1 MGENSIKLKNIKFLS
16 GKNFF
21 IPDYQRGYR
30 WTSTEVCKMLDDFY
44 EFLLRKNRNTLQDGE
59 FYCLQPIV
67 IKNREDLGK
76 DWYEVIDGQQRLTTL
91 FLILKALSSNIDLE
105 EFNFSPYHIVYQTRQ
120 TDIESDLLSTVGT
133 DEFDPMAN
141 VDSYYMDVVY
151 RAIVT
156 WMSVTGK
163 NFGGRLKSK
172 LAELLLE
179 EDLVPNPQKGGEQR
193 DLAHNVR
200 IIWYDAEEKKGET
213 SVGIFTRL
221 NIGKIA
227 LNNAELIK
235 ALFLKKNRYSDAGM
249 SAEEKLAIDKEL
261 SLKQILISEEWNGIE
276 QRLQDDSFWY
286 FLRRSSDKTEYE
298 TRIEFIF
305 DLMSGKIGKEASE
318 FYHTFYYFNDQFSS
332 APTVE
337 EIEKEWTA
345 VKKYFRELEY
355 WYNDRRLFHLIGF
368 LIEIGVG
375 VNDIMDMAYLQTTEE
390 PISFVK
396 DESGEK
402 IRLDKDK
409 FLSKIRKRI
418 RAYMSDV
425 DIDRLKYGDGK
436 MRPTLLLFNI
446 LTVAESNRSD
456 IKFPFDKYK
465 TEEWDKEHIASQKEH
480 DETPR
485 NNKQRSQWIDDM
497 LLYFCG
503 VSADDIFVNDEA
515 DNDDASQE
523 GRNKYGIEQAE
534 NWIKKESED
543 ENSDISEEVLQIVR
557 GLIDAK
563 RMSLENDKNRDSKAY
578 EDVMIRLFEAIQ
590 KYFDA
595 DKLSDSKKDTIGNM
609 ALLNASINRS
619 YKNALFPIKRM
630 HIKRNDSMG
639 VFVPIAT
646 KNVFLKYYS
655 KSIDNMMYW
664 TDADADS
671 YMESIKNTLRK
682 YLK

>member
-1 MGENSIKLKNIKFLS
+1 MSENSIQLKNIKFLS

-44 EFLLRKNRNTLQDGE
+44 EFLLRIELDQVEEGE

-67 IKNREDLGK
+67 VKERTDLGQE
-76 DWYEVIDGQQRLTTL
+76 WYEVIDGQQRLTTL
-91 FLILKALSSNIDLE
+91 YLILKVLR
-105 EFNFSPYHIVYQTRQ
+105 EFVNPRNSKFIPYHLVYETRQ
-120 TDIESDLLSTVGT
+120 ANLKDDILSTVGSEAFDAT
-133 DEFDPMAN
+133 DN
-141 VDSYYMDVVY
+141 VDAYYMDIVY
-151 RAIVT
+151 KSIVK
-156 WMSVTGK
+156 WFDEKDVEGLDSDM
-163 NFGGRLKSK
+163 LKF
-172 LAELLLE
+172 LLKE
-179 EDLVPNPQKGGEQR
+179 TMVGDK
-193 DLAHNVR
+193 DMAHNVR
-200 IIWYDAEEKKGET
+200 IIWYDAEEKEGET
-213 SVGIFTRL
+213 SIGIFTRL

-235 ALFLKKNRYSDAGM
+235 ALFLKKGRRAGKGINDK
-249 SAEEKLAIDKEL
+249 EQIAIETEL
-261 SLKQILISEEWNGIE
+261 SLKQIIISEEWNQIE

-286 FLRRSSDKTEYE
+286 FLRRSDDKTEYE

-305 DLMSGKIGKEASE
+305 DLMAEKIGKEAAE
-318 FYHTFYYFNDQFSS
+318 FYHTFNYFNNLLTSS
-332 APTVE
+332 PTVKD
-337 EIEKEWTA
+337 IEKQWSS

-368 LIEIGVG
+368 LIEVG
-375 VNDIMDMAYLQTTEE
+375 VSVKEIMEMAYLQTEEE
-390 PISFVK
+390 PVSFVL
-396 DESGEK
+396 DEAGEK

-409 FLSKIRKRI
+409 FLSKIKKRI
-418 RAYMSDV
+418 RTYMSDV
-425 DIDRLKYGDGK
+425 DIDSLKFKDPK
-436 MRPTLLLFNI
+436 MRSTLLLFNI
-446 LTVAESNRSD
+446 LTVAESDRSD

-465 TEEWDKEHIASQKEH
+465 TENWDKEHIASQKDH

-485 NNKQRSQWIDDM
+485 SSKQRSQWIDDM

-503 VSADDIFVNDEA
+503 VSADDIGT
-515 DNDDASQE
+515 DDDSDAEVSLAE
-523 GRNKYGIEQAE
+523 RNKHMIKQTKD
-534 NWIKKESED
+534 WLKKESED
-543 ENSDISEEVLQIVR
+543 ENNVTSEEVLQIVR
-557 GLIDAK
+557 DLIKAK
-563 RMSLENDKNRDSKAY
+563 EVSSQNDKDRDSKAY
-578 EDVMIRLFEAIQ
+578 ENIMIKLFEAIQ

-609 ALLNASINRS
+609 ALLNSSINRS

-630 HIKRNDSMG
+630 HIKWNDSMG

-664 TDADADS
+664 TDTDADS
-671 YMESIKNTLRK
+671 YMESIKNTLGK

>member
-1 MGENSIKLKNIKFLS
+1 MSENSIKLKNIKYLS

-30 WTSTEVCKMLDDFY
+30 WTSAEVCKMLDDFY
-44 EFLLRKNRNTLQDGE
+44 EFLLRIELDQVEEGE

-67 IKNREDLGK
+67 VKERSDLGK
-76 DWYEVIDGQQRLTTL
+76 EGQKWYEVIDGQQRLTTL
-91 FLILKALSSNIDLE
+91 YLILKVLRDFVNRRNSKFVPYHLVYETRQSNIEDDVLA
-105 EFNFSPYHIVYQTRQ
+105 
-120 TDIESDLLSTVGT
+120 TVGT
-133 DEFDPMAN
+133 EAFDATAN
-141 VDSYYMDVVY
+141 VDAYYMDIVY
-151 RAIVT
+151 KSIVK
-156 WMSVTGK
+156 WFEEKDVEGLDSDM
-163 NFGGRLKSK
+163 LKF
-172 LAELLLE
+172 LLKE
-179 EDLVPNPQKGGEQR
+179 TLVGDK
-193 DLAHNVR
+193 DMAHNVR
-200 IIWYDAEEKKGET
+200 IIWYDAEEKEGET

-235 ALFLKKNRYSDAGM
+235 ALFLKKGRRSRKDISDK
-249 SAEEKLAIDKEL
+249 EQVAIETEL
-261 SLKQILISEEWNGIE
+261 SLKQILISEEWNQIE
-276 QRLQDDSFWY
+276 QKLQDDSFWY
-286 FLRRSSDKTEYE
+286 FLRRSNDKTKYE
-298 TRIEFIF
+298 TRIEFIL
-305 DLMSGKIGKEASE
+305 DLMADKFSKDAPE
-318 FYHTFYYFNDQFSS
+318 FYHTFNYFCYLLSS
-332 APTVE
+332 SPTVK
-337 EIEKEWTA
+337 EIEKEWKS

-375 VNDIMDMAYLQTTEE
+375 VNDIMDMAYLQIEKN
-390 PISFVK
+390 PISFVL
-396 DESGEK
+396 DDNGEK

-409 FLSKIRKRI
+409 FLSKINDRI
-418 RAYMSDV
+418 RAYMEDV
-425 DIDRLKYGDGK
+425 NIDSLKYGDAK
-436 MRPTLLLFNI
+436 MRSTLLLFNI
-446 LTVAESNRSD
+446 LTVADSNRSD

-465 TEEWDKEHIASQKEH
+465 AEEWDKEHIASQKEH

-485 NNKQRSQWIDDM
+485 NNRQRSQWIDDM

-503 VSADDIFVNDEA
+503 VSADDIFVNDEE

-523 GRNKYGIEQAE
+523 GRNKYVIEQAE
-534 NWIKKESED
+534 NWIKKESDD
-543 ENSDISEEVLQIVR
+543 ENTDISEEVLQIVR
-557 GLIDAK
+557 DLIDAK
-563 RMSLENDKNRDSKAY
+563 RMSSENDKDRDSRAY
-578 EDVMIRLFEAIQ
+578 EDIMIKLFEAIQ

>member
-1 MGENSIKLKNIKFLS
+1 MSKNNIQLKNIKFLS
-16 GKNFF
+16 GKNFL

-44 EFLLRKNRNTLQDGE
+44 EFLMRIELNQVEEGE

-67 IKNREDLGK
+67 VKERPDLNKEGQ

-91 FLILKALSSNIDLE
+91 YLILKVLR
-105 EFNFSPYHIVYQTRQ
+105 EFVNPRNSKFVPYHLVYETRQ
-120 TDIESDLLSTVGT
+120 SNLKDDLLATVGT
-133 DEFDPMAN
+133 ESFDATAN
-141 VDSYYMDVVY
+141 VDAYYMDIVY
-151 RAIVT
+151 KSIVK
-156 WMSVTGK
+156 WFDERDVEGLDSDM
-163 NFGGRLKSK
+163 LKF
-172 LAELLLE
+172 LLKE
-179 EDLVPNPQKGGEQR
+179 NWVGNKDM
-193 DLAHNVR
+193 AHNVR
-200 IIWYDAEEKKGET
+200 IIWYDAEEKEGET

-235 ALFLKKNRYSDAGM
+235 ALFLKKGHRNRKDISDK
-249 SAEEKLAIDKEL
+249 EQVAIDTEL
-261 SLKQILISEEWNGIE
+261 SLKQILISEDWNQIE

-286 FLRRSSDKTEYE
+286 FLRRSNDKSEYE

-305 DLMSGKIGKEASE
+305 DLMAGKIGKEATE
-318 FYHTFYYFNDQFSS
+318 FYHTFYFFNDLLSS
-332 APTVE
+332 SPTVK
-337 EIEKEWTA
+337 EIEKEWTS

-368 LIEIGVG
+368 LIEIGVS
-375 VNDIMDMAYLQTTEE
+375 VNDIMDMAYLQTENE
-390 PISFVK
+390 PISFVL
-396 DESGEK
+396 DETGEK
-402 IRLDKDK
+402 VRLDKDK
-409 FLSKIRKRI
+409 FLSKIKERI

-425 DIDRLKYGDGK
+425 DIDTLKYGDGK
-436 MRPTLLLFNI
+436 MRSTLLLFNI
-446 LTVAESNRSD
+446 LTVADSNRSD

-465 TEEWDKEHIASQKEH
+465 TEEWDKEHIASQKDH
-480 DETPR
+480 DETPS

-503 VSADDIFVNDEA
+503 VSADNIEA
-515 DNDDASQE
+515 SEETDTDVSQVD
-523 GRNKYGIEQAE
+523 RNKYVIEQSE
-534 NWIKKESED
+534 YWLKKESED
-543 ENSDISEEVLQIVR
+543 ENNHISMDALQIVR
-557 GLIDAK
+557 DLIVAK
-563 RMSLENDKNRDSKAY
+563 KMSSENAKERDSKAY
-578 EDVMIRLFEAIQ
+578 ESIMIKLFEAIQ
-590 KYFDA
+590 KYFDS

-630 HIKRNDSMG
+630 HIKRNDSMS

-671 YMESIKNTLRK
+671 YTESIKNTLGK
-682 YLK
+682 FLK

>member
-1 MGENSIKLKNIKFLS
+1 MSEERIQLKNIKFLS

-44 EFLLRKNRNTLQDGE
+44 EFLQRIELNQVVEGE

-67 IKNREDLGK
+67 VKLRPDLGK
-76 DWYEVIDGQQRLTTL
+76 EDEVWYEVIDGQQRLTTL
-91 FLILKALSSNIDLE
+91 YLILKVLR
-105 EFNFSPYHIVYQTRQ
+105 EFVNPRNSKFIPYHLVYETRQ
-120 TDIESDLLSTVGT
+120 ANLTDDVLETVGT
-133 DEFDPMAN
+133 KAFDATAN
-141 VDSYYMDVVY
+141 VDAYYMDIVY
-151 RAIVT
+151 KSIVK
-156 WMSVTGK
+156 WFDDKDVEGLDSDM
-163 NFGGRLKSK
+163 LKF
-172 LAELLLE
+172 LLRE
-179 EDLVPNPQKGGEQR
+179 TPVGDK
-193 DLAHNVR
+193 DMAHNVR

-213 SVGIFTRL
+213 SVSIFTRL

-235 ALFLKKNRYSDAGM
+235 ALFLKKSRQSGKAASDKEQA
-249 SAEEKLAIDKEL
+249 AVNAEL
-261 SLKQILISEEWNGIE
+261 SLKQILISEEWNQIE
-276 QRLQDDSFWY
+276 QRLQDDAFWY
-286 FLRRSSDKTEYE
+286 FLRRSDDKTDYE

-305 DLMSGKIGKEASE
+305 DLMAEKSSKEAPD
-318 FYHTFYYFNDQFSS
+318 FYHTFNHFNDLLTSS
-332 APTVE
+332 PTVKE
-337 EIEKEWTA
+337 VEKEWTS

-368 LIEIGVG
+368 LIEVG
-375 VNDIMDMAYLQTTEE
+375 VSVKEIMDMAYLQAEKE
-390 PISFVK
+390 PVSFVL
-396 DESGEK
+396 DEDGEK

-409 FLSKIRKRI
+409 FLTKIKKRI
-418 RAYMSDV
+418 RTYMSDV
-425 DIDRLKYGDGK
+425 DIDTLKFRDDK

-446 LTVAESNRSD
+446 LTVADSNRSD

-465 TEEWDKEHIASQKEH
+465 TENWDKEHIASQKDH

-485 NNKQRSQWIDDM
+485 SIKQRSQWVDDM

-503 VSADDIFVNDEA
+503 VSADNIDA
-515 DNDDASQE
+515 DAEDDADVSQVD
-523 GRNKYGIEQAE
+523 RNKYVIEQTN
-534 NWIKKESED
+534 NWLKRESED
-543 ENSDISEEVLQIVR
+543 KNSNTSNEVLEIVR
-557 GLIDAK
+557 DLIEAK
-563 RMSLENDKNRDSKAY
+563 DMSSQNDKDRDSKAY
-578 EDVMIRLFEAIQ
+578 ENIMIKLFEAIQ

-595 DKLSDSKKDTIGNM
+595 DKLSDLKKDTIGNM

-664 TDADADS
+664 TDTDAAS
-671 YMESIKNTLRK
+671 YMESIKNTLGK
-682 YLK
+682 YLN

>member
-1 MGENSIKLKNIKFLS
+1 MSENSIQLKNIKFLS

-44 EFLLRKNRNTLQDGE
+44 EFLLRIELGQVEEGE

-67 IKNREDLGK
+67 VKERPDLGQE
-76 DWYEVIDGQQRLTTL
+76 WYEVIDGQQRLTTL
-91 FLILKALSSNIDLE
+91 YLILKVLR
-105 EFNFSPYHIVYQTRQ
+105 EFVNPRNSKFIPYHLVYETRQ
-120 TDIESDLLSTVGT
+120 PNSEDDVLATVGT
-133 DEFDPMAN
+133 DDFDATAN
-141 VDSYYMDVVY
+141 VDAYYMDIVY
-151 RAIVT
+151 RSIVK
-156 WMSVTGK
+156 WFDEKDVEGLDSDM
-163 NFGGRLKSK
+163 LKF
-172 LAELLLE
+172 LLKE
-179 EDLVPNPQKGGEQR
+179 TLVGDK
-193 DLAHNVR
+193 DMAHNVR

-235 ALFLKKNRYSDAGM
+235 ALFLKKGRRTRKDVSDKEQA
-249 SAEEKLAIDKEL
+249 AIDAEL
-261 SLKQILISEEWNGIE
+261 SLKQVLISEEWNQIE
-276 QRLQDDSFWY
+276 QRLQDDAFWY
-286 FLRRSSDKTEYE
+286 FLRRSDDKTEYE

-305 DLMSGKIGKEASE
+305 DLMAGKIGKEATE
-318 FYHTFYYFNDQFSS
+318 FYHTFNHFNNLLTNSPS
-332 APTVE
+332 VE
-337 EIEKEWTA
+337 NIENEWTA

-368 LIEIGVG
+368 LIEVG
-375 VNDIMDMAYLQTTEE
+375 VSVKEIMDMAYLQTKDE
-390 PISFVK
+390 PIAFVL
-396 DESGEK
+396 DEAGER

-409 FLSKIRKRI
+409 FLSKIKDRI
-418 RAYMSDV
+418 RSYMSDV
-425 DIDRLKYGDGK
+425 NIDSLKYGDAK

-446 LTVAESNRSD
+446 LTVADSDRSD

-465 TEEWDKEHIASQKEH
+465 TEDWDKEHIASQKEH

-485 NNKQRSQWIDDM
+485 SNKQRSQWIDDM

-503 VSADDIFVNDEA
+503 VSADNIATDEEE
-515 DNDDASQE
+515 DAEISQE
-523 GRNKYGIEQAE
+523 ERDKHIIEEAKL
-534 NWIKKESED
+534 WLRKESED
-543 ENSDISEEVLQIVR
+543 ENSVTPEDVIHIVQD
-557 GLIDAK
+557 LIEAK
-563 RMSLENDKNRDSKAY
+563 EMSAKSDKERDSRAY
-578 EDVMIRLFEAIQ
+578 ENIMVSLFESIQ

-655 KSIDNMMYW
+655 KTIDNMMYW

-671 YMESIKNTLRK
+671 YMESIKNTLGK

>member
-1 MGENSIKLKNIKFLS
+1 MSENSIKLRNIKFLS

-44 EFLLRKNRNTLQDGE
+44 EFLLRIELDQVEEGE

-67 IKNREDLGK
+67 VKERPDLDK
-76 DWYEVIDGQQRLTTL
+76 DGQQWYEVIDGQQRLTTL
-91 FLILKALSSNIDLE
+91 YLILKVLR
-105 EFNFSPYHIVYQTRQ
+105 EFVNPRNSKFVPYHLVYETRQ
-120 TDIESDLLSTVGT
+120 SNLEDDVLATVGT
-133 DEFDPMAN
+133 DVFDATAN
-141 VDSYYMDVVY
+141 VDAYYMDIVY
-151 RAIVT
+151 KSIVK
-156 WMSVTGK
+156 WFEEKDVEGLDSDM
-163 NFGGRLKSK
+163 LKF
-172 LAELLLE
+172 LLKE
-179 EDLVPNPQKGGEQR
+179 TLVGDK
-193 DLAHNVR
+193 DMAHNVR
-200 IIWYDAEEKKGET
+200 IIWYDAEEKEGET

-235 ALFLKKNRYSDAGM
+235 ALFLKKGRRSRKDISDKEQA
-249 SAEEKLAIDKEL
+249 AIETEL
-261 SLKQILISEEWNGIE
+261 SLKQILISEEWNQIE
-276 QRLQDDSFWY
+276 QKLQDDSFWY
-286 FLRRSSDKTEYE
+286 FLRRSNDKTEYE

-305 DLMSGKIGKEASE
+305 DLMADKFSKEAPE
-318 FYHTFYYFNDQFSS
+318 FYHTFNYFSDLLSS
-332 APTVE
+332 SPTVK
-337 EIEKEWTA
+337 EIEKEWTS

-368 LIEIGVG
+368 LIEIGES
-375 VNDIMDMAYLQTTEE
+375 VNDIMDMAYLQTEKE
-390 PISFVK
+390 PSSFIL
-396 DESGEK
+396 DDNGEK

-409 FLSKIRKRI
+409 FLSKINDRI
-418 RAYMSDV
+418 RANMKDV
-425 DIDRLKYGDGK
+425 DIDSLKYGDAK
-436 MRPTLLLFNI
+436 MRSTLLLFNI
-446 LTVAESNRSD
+446 LTVADSNRSD

-465 TEEWDKEHIASQKEH
+465 TENWDKEHIASQKEH

-503 VSADDIFVNDEA
+503 VSSDDLVANDET

-523 GRNKYGIEQAE
+523 SRNKYVIEQAE
-534 NWIKKESED
+534 IWLKKEYED
-543 ENSDISEEVLQIVR
+543 ENGDISEEVLHIVCD
-557 GLIDAK
+557 LIDAK
-563 RMSLENDKNRDSKAY
+563 KMSSENDKDRDSKAY
-578 EDVMIRLFEAIQ
+578 EDIMIKLFEAIQ

>member
-1 MGENSIKLKNIKFLS
+1 MSENSIQLKNIKFLS
-16 GKNFF
+16 EKNFF

-30 WTSTEVCKMLDDFY
+30 WTSTEVCKMLDDFF
-44 EFLLRKNRNTLQDGE
+44 EFLLRKNRNSLQDGE

-67 IKNREDLGK
+67 IKNREDLGR

-91 FLILKALSSNIDLE
+91 FLILKALSSSIDLG
-105 EFNFSPYHIVYQTRQ
+105 EFNFNPYHIVYQTRQ
-120 TDIESDLLSTVGT
+120 TDIELDLLSMVGT

-151 RAIVT
+151 RAIVS
-156 WMSVTGK
+156 WMSKTGK
-163 NFGGRLKSK
+163 KFGGRLKSK

-179 EDLVPNPQKGGEQR
+179 EDLVPDPQKDGEQR

-200 IIWYDAEEKKGET
+200 IIWYKAEEKKGET

-235 ALFLKKNRYSDAGM
+235 ALFLKKNRYTEAGM
-249 SAEEKLAIDKEL
+249 SSEEKLALDREL
-261 SLKQILISEEWNGIE
+261 NLKQILISEEWNQIE
-276 QRLQDDSFWY
+276 QKLQDDSFWY
-286 FLRRSSDKTEYE
+286 FLRRSNDKTEYE

-305 DLMSGKIGKEASE
+305 DLMADKFSKDAPE
-318 FYHTFYYFNDQFSS
+318 FYHTFNYFNDLLSS
-332 APTVE
+332 SPTVK
-337 EIEKEWTA
+337 EIEKEWTS

-368 LIEIGVG
+368 LIEIGVS
-375 VNDIMDMAYLQTTEE
+375 VNDIMDMAYLQTEKE
-390 PISFVK
+390 PFSFVL
-396 DESGEK
+396 DDDGEK

-409 FLSKIRKRI
+409 FLSKINDRI
-418 RAYMSDV
+418 RAYMKDV
-425 DIDRLKYGDGK
+425 VIDRLRYGDGK
-436 MRPTLLLFNI
+436 MRSTLLLFNI
-446 LTVAESNRSD
+446 LTVADSNRSD

-465 TEEWDKEHIASQKEH
+465 TEDWDKEHIASQKDH

-503 VSADDIFVNDEA
+503 VSVDDIVTNDEV

-523 GRNKYGIEQAE
+523 ACNKYVIEQAE
-534 NWIKKESED
+534 KWLKKESED

-557 GLIDAK
+557 DLIDAK
-563 RMSLENDKNRDSKAY
+563 KMSSENDKDRDSKAY
-578 EDVMIRLFEAIQ
+578 EDIMIKLFEAIQ

-595 DKLSDSKKDTIGNM
+595 DNLSDSKKDTIGNM

-671 YMESIKNTLRK
+671 YMASIKNTLRK

>member
-1 MGENSIKLKNIKFLS
+1 MSENSIKLRNIKFLS

-44 EFLLRKNRNTLQDGE
+44 EFLLRIELDQVEEGE

-67 IKNREDLGK
+67 VKERPDLDK
-76 DWYEVIDGQQRLTTL
+76 DGQQWYEVIDGQQRLTTL
-91 FLILKALSSNIDLE
+91 YLILKVLR
-105 EFNFSPYHIVYQTRQ
+105 EFVNPRNSKFVPYHLVYETRQ
-120 TDIESDLLSTVGT
+120 SNLEDDVLATVGT
-133 DEFDPMAN
+133 DVFDATAN
-141 VDSYYMDVVY
+141 VDAYYMDIVY
-151 RAIVT
+151 KSIVK
-156 WMSVTGK
+156 WFEEKDVEGLDSDM
-163 NFGGRLKSK
+163 LKF
-172 LAELLLE
+172 LLKE
-179 EDLVPNPQKGGEQR
+179 TLVGDK
-193 DLAHNVR
+193 DMAHNVR
-200 IIWYDAEEKKGET
+200 IIWYDAEEKEGET

-235 ALFLKKNRYSDAGM
+235 ALFLKKGRRSRKDISDKEQA
-249 SAEEKLAIDKEL
+249 AIETEL
-261 SLKQILISEEWNGIE
+261 SLKQILISEEWNQIE
-276 QRLQDDSFWY
+276 QKLQDDSFWY
-286 FLRRSSDKTEYE
+286 FLRRSNDKTEYE

-305 DLMSGKIGKEASE
+305 DLMADKFSKEAPE
-318 FYHTFYYFNDQFSS
+318 FYHTFNYFSDLLSS
-332 APTVE
+332 SPTVK
-337 EIEKEWTA
+337 EIEKEWTS

-368 LIEIGVG
+368 LIEIGES
-375 VNDIMDMAYLQTTEE
+375 VNDIMDMAYLQTEKE
-390 PISFVK
+390 PSSFIL
-396 DESGEK
+396 DDNGEK

-409 FLSKIRKRI
+409 FLSKINDRI
-418 RAYMSDV
+418 RANMKDV
-425 DIDRLKYGDGK
+425 DIDSLKYGDAK
-436 MRPTLLLFNI
+436 MRSTLLLFNI
-446 LTVAESNRSD
+446 LTVADSNRSD

-465 TEEWDKEHIASQKEH
+465 TENWDKEHIASQKEH

-503 VSADDIFVNDEA
+503 VSSDDLVANDET

-523 GRNKYGIEQAE
+523 SRNKYVIEQAE
-534 NWIKKESED
+534 IWLKKEYED
-543 ENSDISEEVLQIVR
+543 ENGDISEEVLHIVR
-557 GLIDAK
+557 DLIDAK
-563 RMSLENDKNRDSKAY
+563 KMSSENDKDRDSKAY
-578 EDVMIRLFEAIQ
+578 EDIMIKLFEAIQ

>member
-1 MGENSIKLKNIKFLS
+1 MSENSIKLRNIKFLS

-44 EFLLRKNRNTLQDGE
+44 EFLLRIELDQVEEGE

-67 IKNREDLGK
+67 VKERPDLDK
-76 DWYEVIDGQQRLTTL
+76 DGQQWYEVIDGQQRLTTL
-91 FLILKALSSNIDLE
+91 YLILKVLR
-105 EFNFSPYHIVYQTRQ
+105 EFVNPRNSKFVPYHLVYETRQ
-120 TDIESDLLSTVGT
+120 SNLEDDVLATVGT
-133 DEFDPMAN
+133 DVFDATAN
-141 VDSYYMDVVY
+141 VDAYYMDIVY
-151 RAIVT
+151 KSIVK
-156 WMSVTGK
+156 WFEEKDVEGLDSDM
-163 NFGGRLKSK
+163 LKF
-172 LAELLLE
+172 LLKE
-179 EDLVPNPQKGGEQR
+179 TLVGDK
-193 DLAHNVR
+193 DMAHNVR
-200 IIWYDAEEKKGET
+200 IIWYDAEEKEGET

-235 ALFLKKNRYSDAGM
+235 ALFLKKGRRSRKDISDKEQA
-249 SAEEKLAIDKEL
+249 AIETEL
-261 SLKQILISEEWNGIE
+261 SLKQILISEEWNQIE
-276 QRLQDDSFWY
+276 QKLQDDSFWY
-286 FLRRSSDKTEYE
+286 FLRRSNDKTEYE

-305 DLMSGKIGKEASE
+305 DLMADKFSKEAPE
-318 FYHTFYYFNDQFSS
+318 FYHTFNYFSDLLSS
-332 APTVE
+332 SPTVK
-337 EIEKEWTA
+337 EIEKEWTS

-368 LIEIGVG
+368 LIEIGES
-375 VNDIMDMAYLQTTEE
+375 VNDIMDMAYLQTEKE
-390 PISFVK
+390 PSSFIL
-396 DESGEK
+396 DDNGEK

-409 FLSKIRKRI
+409 FLSKINDRI
-418 RAYMSDV
+418 RANMKDV
-425 DIDRLKYGDGK
+425 DIDSLKYRDAK
-436 MRPTLLLFNI
+436 MRSTLLLFNI
-446 LTVAESNRSD
+446 LTVADSNRSD

-465 TEEWDKEHIASQKEH
+465 TENWDKEHIASQKEH

-503 VSADDIFVNDEA
+503 VSSDDLVANDET

-523 GRNKYGIEQAE
+523 SRNKYVIEQAE
-534 NWIKKESED
+534 IWLKKEYED
-543 ENSDISEEVLQIVR
+543 ENGDISEEVLHIVR
-557 GLIDAK
+557 DLIDAK
-563 RMSLENDKNRDSKAY
+563 KMSSENDKDRDSKAY
-578 EDVMIRLFEAIQ
+578 EDIMIKLFEAIQ

>member
-1 MGENSIKLKNIKFLS
+1 MRENSIKLKNIKFLS

-44 EFLLRKNRNTLQDGE
+44 EFLLRIELDQVEEGE

-67 IKNREDLGK
+67 VKERPDLGK
-76 DWYEVIDGQQRLTTL
+76 DGQQWYEVIDGQQRLTTL
-91 FLILKALSSNIDLE
+91 YLILKVLR
-105 EFNFSPYHIVYQTRQ
+105 EFVNPRNSKFIPYHLVYETRQ
-120 TDIESDLLSTVGT
+120 SNLEDDVLAIVGT
-133 DEFDPMAN
+133 EAFDATAN
-141 VDSYYMDVVY
+141 VDAFYMDIVY
-151 RAIVT
+151 KSIVK
-156 WMSVTGK
+156 WFEEKDVEGLDSDM
-163 NFGGRLKSK
+163 LKF
-172 LAELLLE
+172 LLKETLIG
-179 EDLVPNPQKGGEQR
+179 DK
-193 DLAHNVR
+193 DMAHNVR
-200 IIWYDAEEKKGET
+200 IIWYDAEEKEGET

-235 ALFLKKNRYSDAGM
+235 APFLKKGRRSSKDISDKEQA
-249 SAEEKLAIDKEL
+249 AIETEL
-261 SLKQILISEEWNGIE
+261 SLKQILISEEWNQIE
-276 QRLQDDSFWY
+276 QKLQDDSFWY
-286 FLRRSSDKTEYE
+286 FLHRSNDKTEYE

-305 DLMSGKIGKEASE
+305 DLMADKFSKEASE
-318 FYHTFYYFNDQFSS
+318 FYHTFNYFSDLLSNS
-332 APTVE
+332 PTVKKIE
-337 EIEKEWTA
+337 EEWTS

-375 VNDIMDMAYLQTTEE
+375 VNDIMDMAYMQTEKI
-390 PISFVK
+390 PISFVL
-396 DESGEK
+396 DDNGEK

-409 FLSKIRKRI
+409 FLSKINDRI
-418 RAYMSDV
+418 RAYMEDV
-425 DIDRLKYGDGK
+425 DIDSLKYGDAK
-436 MRPTLLLFNI
+436 MRSTLLLFNI
-446 LTVAESNRSD
+446 LTVADSNRSD

-465 TEEWDKEHIASQKEH
+465 TEDWDKEHIASQKEH

-503 VSADDIFVNDEA
+503 VSADDIFVNDEV
-515 DNDDASQE
+515 DNDDTSQE
-523 GRNKYGIEQAE
+523 RRNKYGIEQAE

-557 GLIDAK
+557 DLIDAK
-563 RMSLENDKNRDSKAY
+563 RMSSENDKNRDSKAY
-578 EDVMIRLFEAIQ
+578 EDVMIKLFEAIQ